1 MEHEN
6 SSIPDQSRTSISIWS
21 LGAAA
26 IAALAIWWFWATG
39 VNGGNESRVSYLEQ
53 GWDPQLR
60 EAFYYTPQGS
70 RLMPYKWFL
79 ALEQAD
85 NTERFSAPE
94 NLAGYG
100 YLLPADGPSLLNP
113 DGLPV
118 GFAKGQF
125 DEPGRGQWLGL
136 TCAACH
142 TNDLSF
148 RGRIIRI
155 DGAPALADFGTF
167 LSELAA
173 AVAATRLNQTKF
185 ARFAANVLGHTPEP
199 GEAQQLAQDFNV
211 YAVAME
217 GQTWMRTPQLPAGPA
232 RTDALGQIINTLAVF
247 DLHEPDNLRP
257 TSAPVS
263 YPFLWYTPR
272 LEWVQWV
279 PIANNPIARNAGEA
293 LGVFGVSD
301 FTVGADELFKSSVL
315 FSNLYDLEQ
324 WVDDLRPPPWPKD
337 IFGPVDTELA
347 AQGAELFRKNC
358 LGCHNMPPFRMSPK
372 GKYIAPDKQFIEI
385 EAIKYTSVGTDP
397 QYTLDLI
404 SRTAKTGP
412 LKDSLFGVMPSG
424 DPKCWTVTQPPGRA
438 VVAGAQYF
446 VATVGAI
453 VAKGLC
459 DLGLTPEEKM
469 AYSDYRFHPMVEGE
483 TTPKRFS
490 PRADQAI
497 RLKAGPLLGI
507 WATGPFLHNGS
518 VPNVYELLSPPD
530 ERSGVFWVGNREL
543 DIDRLGYVSGE
554 GPGLFRFDTSLLGNG
569 NGGHACPKGEP
580 LTHEQRRAVIEFLK
594 DPAPLSDG
602 EKSE

>member
-1 MEHEN
+1 MAHET
-6 SSIPDQSRTSISIWS
+6 SSIPGRSRTSISIWS
-21 LGAAA
+21 VGAVAIAA
-26 IAALAIWWFWATG
+26 IAIWWLWPKI
-39 VNGGNESRVSYLEQ
+39 VNGENESRVSYLEQ
-53 GWDPQLR
+53 GWDAQMR

-85 NTERFSAPE
+85 NTEGFSAPD

-100 YLLPADGPSLLNP
+100 YLPPADGPSALNP

-142 TNDLSF
+142 TSDLSY
-148 RGRIIRI
+148 RDRIIRI

-173 AVAATRLNQTKF
+173 AVTATRLDQTKF
-185 ARFAANVLGHTPEP
+185 ARFAANVLGDTPEP
-199 GEAQQLAQDFNV
+199 GEARRLSRDFNV

-217 GQTWMRTPQLPAGPA
+217 GQTWMRTPPLPAGPG

-293 LGVFGVSD
+293 LGVFGVTD
-301 FTVGADELFKSSVL
+301 FTVGADELFKSSVM
-315 FSNLYDLEQ
+315 FSNLYKLEQ
-324 WVDDLRPPPWPKD
+324 WVDDLRPPTWPAD

-347 AQGAELFRKNC
+347 AQGAELFRTNC
-358 LGCHNMPPFRMSPK
+358 WGCHNMPPFRMSPK
-372 GKYIAPDKQFIEI
+372 GKYIVPDKQFIEI
-385 EAIKYTSVGTDP
+385 KAIKYTSVGTDP

-404 SRTAKTGP
+404 SRTTKTGP
-412 LKDSLFGVMPSG
+412 LKDSLFAVMPLIG
-424 DPKCWTVTQPPGRA
+424 AKCGPVTPPRGRA
-438 VVAGAQYF
+438 VVPGARYF
-446 VATVGAI
+446 TATVGA
-453 VAKGLC
+453 VVKRGLH
-459 DLGLTPEEKM
+459 DLGLTDKQKM
-469 AYSDYRFHPMVEGE
+469 AYSDYRFCPAVEGE
-483 TTPKRFS
+483 TTPKPYL

-518 VPNVYELLSPPD
+518 VPNIYELLSPP
-530 ERSGVFWVGNREL
+530 EQRSSVFWVGNREL
-543 DIDRLGYVSGE
+543 DTDRLGYVSGE
-554 GPGLFRFDTSLLGNG
+554 GPGFFRFDTSLPGNG
-569 NGGHACPKGEP
+569 NGGHAYPKRDP
-580 LTHEQRRAVIEFLK
+580 LTPEQRMAVIEFLK

-602 EKSE
+602 EETE